1 MVNGLLLFPA
11 GLSGSGMG
19 SRGGVLVVLGGG
31 AVVVDVV
38 VVLLTGKR
46 VGLPVDIIN
55 HGFVHPKQCDLRN

>member
-19 SRGGVLVVLGGG
+19 SSGGVLVVLGGG
-31 AVVVDVV
+31 AVVVEVV

-46 VGLPVDIIN
+46 VGLPVDNN
-55 HGFVHPKQCDLRN
+55 HNFVHPEQFDLRS

>member
-1 MVNGLLLFPA
+1 MVNGLLLFPP

-46 VGLPVDIIN
+46 VGLPVDVN
-55 HGFVHPKQCDLRN
+55 HSFVHPKQCDLRS

>member
-19 SRGGVLVVLGGG
+19 SRGGVLVVLCGG
-31 AVVVDVV
+31 AVVVEVV

-46 VGLPVDIIN
+46 VGLPVDVN
-55 HGFVHPKQCDLRN
+55 RSFVHPKQCDLRS

>member
-31 AVVVDVV
+31 AVVVEVV
-38 VVLLTGKR
+38 VILLTGKR
-46 VGLPVDIIN
+46 VVLPVDVN
-55 HGFVHPKQCDLRN
+55 HIFVHPKQ

>member
-46 VGLPVDIIN
+46 VVLPADIN
-55 HGFVHPKQCDLRN
+55 RSFVHPKRCDLRS